1 MADFTVLDSALS
13 SPTNSK
19 AVMIRFYQSRRAF
32 LQSAGAAM
40 KGSLI
45 VLTIPAIVSAC
56 DRATRAR
63 LEQRGLSNLGTADA
77 VELAAVAA
85 RIIPTDETPG
95 ASEAG
100 VIYFF
105 DQVLDEN
112 RAEQRA
118 LLSVGVRDLNRRA
131 AANSGV
137 NLFSE
142 LTAGQQDSLLAT
154 VEDSPFFATMRFL
167 TVAGMFALPE
177 YGGTGPELGY
187 QLIGFEDRHAWAPPY
202 GFYDA
207 DYMEKG
213 E

>member
-1 MADFTVLDSALS
+1 MS
-13 SPTNSK
+13 SISH
-19 AVMIRFYQSRRAF
+19 SRRAF
-32 LQSAGAAM
+32 LQSAGTAM

-45 VLTIPAIVSAC
+45 ALTVPAIISAC
-56 DRATRAR
+56 DRANRAR
-63 LEQRGLSNLGTADA
+63 LEQQDFSNLDAADA

-95 ASEAG
+95 AAEAG
-100 VIYFF
+100 VIYFI

-112 RAEQRA
+112 WAQQRNQ
-118 LLSVGVRDLNRRA
+118 LTEGIGELNRRA
-131 AANSGV
+131 NENNGV

-142 LTAGQQDSLLAT
+142 LNPAGQDSLLREI
-154 VEDSPFFATMRFL
+154 EDTPFFQTMRFL

-177 YGGTGPELGY
+177 YGGNGPEVGY

-207 DYMEKG
+207 DYMERG